1 MRLHRV
7 GAVAC
12 FVLTIQ
18 FVLTVLWIVVSWPPN
33 GFTGL
38 ADAMANYFLS
48 NVDKPFIFAVMNF
61 YNVSFAL
68 SAMVVAVVMRELFA
82 DFPRRMDMAVYLIV
96 VAASMY
102 IASGVVPLVSVP
114 GLVSSGNTTAV
125 ETVIGVSTGL
135 LLGATMASG
144 FALMVFAWVGFDSKR
159 LPFVLCLMLLTV
171 SIVEIFEFAV
181 PVFLLIDPSMGTFWS
196 LWLGALLWNDR
207 LAKPTGS

>member
-1 MRLHRV
+1 MRLNRV
-7 GAVAC
+7 GAIAC
-12 FVLTIQ
+12 FVLTVQ
-18 FVLTVLWIVVSWPPN
+18 FVLTVLWIVVSWPPA

-48 NVDKPFIFAVMNF
+48 RVNSPYIFAAMNF

-68 SAMVVAVVMRELFA
+68 SAMVLAMVMREMLA
-82 DFPRRMDMAVYLIV
+82 DYPRRTDMAVYLIV
-96 VAASMY
+96 VAASLY

-114 GLVSSGNTTAV
+114 GLVSTGNTTAV

-144 FALMVFAWVGFDSKR
+144 FALLIFAWLGFASKR

-171 SIVEIFEFAV
+171 SLVEVFEFAV
-181 PVFLLIDPSMGTFWS
+181 PVFLLIDPVMGTFWS
-196 LWLGALLWNDR
+196 MWLGALLWNDR
-207 LAKPTGS
+207 IVKPTAF